1 MSQENVEASHRMWD
15 RFLAGDIAGALAFL
29 DADIEVHDVPQMPDA
44 RVYHGHAGWQTQIDK
59 FNEAFTNLAY
69 ELLESI
75 DGGENVVVSVVHASG
90 EATSSGIAG
99 DTTYAQVET
108 WRDGRVVSM
117 RYFMSKEDALE
128 AMGLSE

>member
-1 MSQENVEASHRMWD
+1 MSQQNVEASRRMWD
-15 RFLAGDIAGALAFL
+15 RFLAGDIAGALVFL

-44 RVYHGHAGWQTQIDK
+44 RVHVGHAGWRAQIEK

-75 DGGENVVVSVVHASG
+75 DCGENVVSVVHASG
-90 EATSSGIAG
+90 TATSSGIPG

-117 RYFMSKEDALE
+117 GYFMSKEDAFE
-128 AMGLSE
+128 AVGLSE